1 MKIKNV
7 ENFRDELFR
16 NLKEL
21 YFVGYDIIRVG
32 ETYFDIDCNNKC
44 HVTKLRDAL
53 ELTNIPYGTCR
64 KCKQFYITVSDL
76 GEIDLWKT
84 NYEFHYFD
92 WVTSACMSDIKNKT
106 VASME
111 VVKMIMNYLYE

>member
-1 MKIKNV
+1 MKIINV
-7 ENFRDELFR
+7 ETFREELFR

-21 YFVGYDIIRVG
+21 YFEGCDIIHVG
-32 ETYFDIDCNNKC
+32 ETYFDHDCNNIC
-44 HVTKLRDAL
+44 HIIKLCDAL
-53 ELTNIPYGTCR
+53 EFTNIPYGTYR

-84 NYEFHYFD
+84 NYELHYFD
-92 WVTSACMSDIKNKT
+92 WVNSICMSDIKNKT

-111 VVKMIMNYLYE
+111 VVKMIMKYLYE